1 MSDIQITSTG
11 KKFYRVDPTLA
22 AVLQELFP
30 EAVKPL
36 ATGAARPVHPANAA
50 SATIP
55 SPAEPIWKII
65 KAETTGQICVQCD
78 WLRTTMR
85 FGGNPA
91 NVYKMVVGPHKIPT
105 AVADE
110 YVRLKLQETDPA
122 TRLEYEQA
130 LREREESALLNAG
143 GATLPGKTL

>member
-1 MSDIQITSTG
+1 MADILITSTG
-11 KKFYRVDPTLA
+11 RKFHHIDPTLA
-22 AVLQELFP
+22 TILQELFP

-36 ATGAARPVHPANAA
+36 APGPPRPVHPANAA
-50 SATIP
+50 SATIA

-85 FGGNPA
+85 FGGDPA
-91 NVYKMVVGPHKIPT
+91 NVHKMVVGPHKIPT

-110 YVRLKLQETDPA
+110 YVRLKLQEADPA
-122 TRLEYEQA
+122 TRLEWEQEKRRHEA
-130 LREREESALLNAG
+130 ADLVFAG
-143 GATLPGKTL
+143 GGTMPKEG